1 MARGGYRF
9 FDTDAHVGPY
19 VDVLEPY
26 LTAEDKA
33 RLAGWE
39 QYKATEPRRSCFYNK
54 GQRKYQRRLYTEA
67 ADAAPTGYMAG
78 FTGVKRTRAISP
90 DVDRSSAARI
100 ADMDFEGAD
109 VNFMLPSGWFG
120 TFTMGDDVAL
130 EMGMYRAF
138 HRWMADY
145 CGRYPERLGGVVLV
159 SSRDVEG
166 SIEEMRRAG
175 RERWAWGV
183 LVYAPYGTPI
193 DLPSLDPIWA
203 EAQELDLSA
212 VLHTFTVMPPY
223 APGGLDTWDNLWLQ
237 RSAAHP
243 WCGMRNM
250 AALIGAGLL
259 DRFPRLRLGCLEAG
273 HGWLPFW
280 MARLDEH
287 METIRSG
294 TATRPE
300 APSKRVR
307 DGRALLSEHRGVG
320 RREGHQHGGDIV
332 GDHVL
337 MYASDYPH
345 GESAFPEV
353 HQHRAGLEQHGG
365 ATQAQA
371 VLGQSGA
378 LLCTLRS
385 LALSVIP
392 LR

>member
-26 LTAEDKA
+26 LTADDKA
-33 RLAGWE
+33 RLAGWDE
-39 QYKATEPRRSCFYNK
+39 FKATSRGGHVSYNK
-54 GQRKYQRRLYTEA
+54 GQRKYQRRLYTET
-67 ADAAPTGYMAG
+67 ADTTPSGYMAG
-78 FTGVKRTRAISP
+78 FTGVKRDRAISP

-109 VNFMLPSGWFG
+109 VNFLLPSGWFG
-120 TFTMGDDVAL
+120 TFTMGEDIAL

-145 CGRYPERLGGVVLV
+145 CGSYPERLGGVVLV
-159 SSRDVEG
+159 SARDVAG
-166 SIEEMRRAG
+166 SVQEMRRVA

-250 AALIGAGLL
+250 AALIGSGLL

-280 MARLDEH
+280 MVRLDEH
-287 METIRSG
+287 METIRS
-294 TATRPE
+294 ALPPDLKHH
-300 APSKRVR
+300 PSEYVTGGRYYQSIEMSEGERVTNMV
-307 DGRALLSEHRGVG
+307 A
-320 RREGHQHGGDIV
+320 DIV

-345 GESAFPEV
+345 GESAFP
-353 HQHRAGLEQHGG
+353 QSPTSCWAGT
-365 ATQAQA
+365 A
-371 VLGQSGA
+371 
-378 LLCTLRS
+378 
-385 LALSVIP
+385 
-392 LR
+392 

>member
-1 MARGGYRF
+1 MARDGYKF

-19 VDVLEPY
+19 VDVLDPY
-26 LTAEDKA
+26 LTVDDKT
-33 RLAGWE
+33 RLAGWV
-39 QYKATEPRRSCFYNK
+39 QFQTTSRNGHISYNR
-54 GQRKYQRRLYTEA
+54 GQRTYQRRLYSEA
-67 ADAAPTGYMAG
+67 VETAPGGYMAG
-78 FTGVKRTRAISP
+78 FTGVKRQRAISP
-90 DVDRSSAARI
+90 DVDRSSIARI

-109 VNFMLPSGWFG
+109 VNFLLPSGWFG
-120 TFTMGDDVAL
+120 TFTMDQDVAL

-138 HRWMADY
+138 HRWMTDY
-145 CGRYPERLGGVVLV
+145 CGPFPDRLGGVVLV

-166 SIEEMRRAG
+166 SVHEMRRAA

-250 AALIGAGLL
+250 AALIGSGLL

-287 METIRSG
+287 METIRS
-294 TATRPE
+294 ALPPNLKHH
-300 APSKRVR
+300 PSEYVMG
-307 DGRALLSEHRGVG
+307 GRYYQSIEMSEGEKVTNMVA
-320 RREGHQHGGDIV
+320 DIV
-332 GDHVL
+332 GENVL

-345 GESAFPEV
+345 GESAFPES
-353 HQHRAGLEQHGG
+353 
-365 ATQAQA
+365 TNI
-371 VLGQSGA
+371 VLGWKSMTEERKQKLFWDNAVRFYARCG
-378 LLCTLRS
+378 L
-385 LALSVIP
+385 
-392 LR
+392 

>member
-1 MARGGYRF
+1 MARGGYKF

-19 VDVLEPY
+19 IDVLEPY
-26 LTAEDKA
+26 LTSYDRS

-39 QYKATEPRRSCFYNK
+39 EFKTTSRNGHVSYNK
-54 GQRKYQRRLYTEA
+54 GQRKYQRRLYSETAEPA
-67 ADAAPTGYMAG
+67 QSGYMAG
-78 FTGVKRTRAISP
+78 FTGVKRSRPISL

-100 ADMDFEGAD
+100 SDMDFEGAD

-120 TFTMGDDVAL
+120 TFTMGDDVPL

-145 CGRYPERLGGVVLV
+145 CAPYPDRLGGVVLV

-166 SIEEMRRAG
+166 SVAEMRRAA
-175 RERWAWGV
+175 RDRWAWGV

-250 AALIGAGLL
+250 AALIGSGLL
-259 DRFPRLRLGCLEAG
+259 DRFPRLRLGCLE
-273 HGWLPFW
+273 
-280 MARLDEH
+280 
-287 METIRSG
+287 TIRS
-294 TATRPE
+294 ALP
-300 APSKRVR
+300 ADLKHHPSEYVMS
-307 DGRALLSEHRGVG
+307 GRYYQSIEVSEGEQVTNMVA
-320 RREGHQHGGDIV
+320 DIV
-332 GDHVL
+332 GEDVL

-345 GESAFPEV
+345 GESAFPDS
-353 HQHRAGLEQHGG
+353 
-365 ATQAQA
+365 TNI
-371 VLGQSGA
+371 VLGWNKMSDARKRRLFWDNPVRFYARSG
-378 LLCTLRS
+378 
-385 LALSVIP
+385 LS
-392 LR
+392 